1 VPLTLAPWFQFC
13 RRVPASI
20 KTHCVGFFL
29 AQPSL
34 HLHAVLERD
43 AAPIA
48 RFVVLAYGRCSDQI
62 PGRDFKPLVL
72 TIARKPDGMP
82 VAIGILPMR
91 LHSDETA
98 KRPPSPEV
106 VELGKALLSGYK
118 LRRSSNR
125 PRVRTTS

>member
-1 VPLTLAPWFQFC
+1 MRQARLPDRTHDGEGKSWRGHVPLTLAPWVPILQTSTGIDQIAL
-13 RRVPASI
+13 RR
-20 KTHCVGFFL
+20 
-29 AQPSL
+29 
-34 HLHAVLERD
+34 LHAVLERD

-62 PGRDFKPLVL
+62 PGRDFKQLVL

-82 VAIGILPMR
+82 VAIGILSMR

-106 VELGKALLSGYK
+106 VELGK
-118 LRRSSNR
+118 
-125 PRVRTTS
+125 PF